1 MGGARFPALGF
12 VIALRGM
19 SKPNPPFNLAAAAHA
34 EMLRR
39 GFHPDFTAATAAQV
53 DQIREQSAAR
63 LGAPREDLRQLLWSS
78 IDNDTSRDLDQIEWA
93 ERTDKGIRVLIAIAD
108 VDAAVSKGT
117 AIDLHA
123 AAQTT
128 SVYTPAII
136 FPMLPE
142 ELSTDLTSLAENQDR
157 PAVVIEFVVNTPSP
171 AADCGCDFAD
181 VVSSQRIYR
190 ALVHNRAQLAYDATS
205 AWLDNSAAAPA
216 KIAASSDLQAQLRLQ
231 DEAAQILRRH
241 RILCGALD
249 FDRIEAQAQ
258 VTDGQVTALNAL
270 RKGRAN
276 DLIEDFMIAA
286 NEVMARSLAAAKR
299 SSILR
304 VVRVPKNWD
313 RIVTLAKDLGTT
325 LPAEADSGAL
335 NDFLELQHKKD
346 PVHYPDLSLAVI
358 KLMGPGIY
366 VLSNASTPDQGHF
379 GLAATDYTHSTAP
392 NRRYSDVII
401 QRLIKAQLD
410 NAVAPYSDGE
420 LDTIAQ
426 HCTEMEDAAKKVERT
441 TLKMAAALSLRNQI
455 GQSFAGIVT
464 GASEKG
470 TYVRLVK
477 PPVEGRV
484 MQGSAGMDVGDQ
496 VTVKLLRVNPD
507 RGFIDFAG

>member
-1 MGGARFPALGF
+1 
-12 VIALRGM
+12 M

-39 GFHPDFTAATAAQV
+39 GFHPDFTAAIAAQT
-53 DQIREQSAAR
+53 DAIRQGSAAR
-63 LGAPREDLRQLLWSS
+63 LAAPREDLRQLLWSS

-108 VDAAVSKGT
+108 VDSAIPKGSPV
-117 AIDLHA
+117 DLHA

-142 ELSTDLTSLAENQDR
+142 ELSTDLTSLAENEDR
-157 PAVVIEFVVNTPSP
+157 AAVVIEFVVNTPSP
-171 AADCGCDFAD
+171 DADCGCNFDD
-181 VVSSQRIYR
+181 VVSSPRVYR

-205 AWLDNSAAAPA
+205 AWLDNSSTAPA
-216 KIAASSDLQAQLRLQ
+216 KIAASTDLQAQLRLQ

-241 RILCGALD
+241 RILCGALE
-249 FDRIEAQAQ
+249 FDRIEPQAQ
-258 VTDGQVTALNAL
+258 VTDGQVTSLTAVH
-270 RKGRAN
+270 KGRAN

-286 NEVMARSLAAAKR
+286 NEVMARSLATAKR
-299 SSILR
+299 SSIRR

-313 RIVTLAKDLGTT
+313 RIVALAKDLGTA
-325 LPAEADSGAL
+325 LPVEPDSGAL

-366 VLSNASTPDQGHF
+366 VLSNSSTTDQGHF

-410 NAVAPYSDGE
+410 NTAPPYTDDE
-420 LDTIAQ
+420 LDAIAQ
-426 HCTEMEDAAKKVERT
+426 RCTLMEDAAKKVERT
-441 TLKMAAALSLRNQI
+441 TLKMAAALSLRDQV
-455 GQSFAGIVT
+455 GQSFDGIVT

-470 TYVRLVK
+470 TYVRIVK

-484 MQGSAGMDVGDQ
+484 MQGASGMDVGDE

-507 RGFIDFAG
+507 RGFIDFAR

>member
-1 MGGARFPALGF
+1 
-12 VIALRGM
+12 M
-19 SKPNPPFNLAAAAHA
+19 SKSNPPFNLAAAAHA

-39 GFHPDFTAATAAQV
+39 GFHPDFSPAIAAQTE
-53 DQIREQSAAR
+53 QIRQQSQAR
-63 LGAPREDLRQLLWSS
+63 LASPREDLRQLLWSS

-93 ERTDKGIRVLIAIAD
+93 ERTEQGIRVLVAIAD
-108 VDAAVSKGT
+108 VDSAVTKGSP
-117 AIDLHA
+117 IDLHA
-123 AAQTT
+123 ADQTT

-157 PAVVIEFVVNTPSP
+157 GAIVIEFVVLTPSP
-171 AADCGCDFAD
+171 AADCGCKFED
-181 VVSSQRIYR
+181 VVTSSRIYR

-205 AWLDNSAAAPA
+205 AWLDNPSAASP
-216 KIAASSDLQAQLRLQ
+216 KIAASADLQAQLRLQ
-231 DEAAQILRRH
+231 DEAAQILRQH

-249 FDRIEAQAQ
+249 FDRIEPQAQ
-258 VTDGQVTALNAL
+258 VTDGQVTSLDPH

-286 NEVMARSLAAAKR
+286 NEVMARSLSAANR
-299 SSILR
+299 SSIR
-304 VVRVPKNWD
+304 RIVRVPKRWD
-313 RIVTLAKDLGTT
+313 RIVSLAADLGTT
-325 LPAEADSGAL
+325 LPTEPDSAAL

-346 PVHYPDLSLAVI
+346 PLRYPDLSLAVI

-366 VLSNASTPDQGHF
+366 VLSNSSTPEQGHF

-392 NRRYSDVII
+392 NRRYADVII
-401 QRLIKAQLD
+401 QRVIKAQLD
-410 NAVAPYSDGE
+410 NVTPPYSDGE

-455 GQSFAGIVT
+455 GQSFDGIVT
-464 GASEKG
+464 GASDKG
-470 TYVRLVK
+470 TYVRLIN
-477 PPVEGRV
+477 PLVEGRV
-484 MQGSAGMDVGDQ
+484 MQGAAGMDVGDQ
-496 VTVKLLRVNPD
+496 VTVKLLRVNPE
-507 RGFIDFAG
+507 RGFIDFAH